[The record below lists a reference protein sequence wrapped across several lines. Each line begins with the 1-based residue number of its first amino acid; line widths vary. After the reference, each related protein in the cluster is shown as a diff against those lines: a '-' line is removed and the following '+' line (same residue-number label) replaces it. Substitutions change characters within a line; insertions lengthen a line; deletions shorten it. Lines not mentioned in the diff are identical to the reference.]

1 MAKDILILPNRNNAN
16 PPTIEFRGA
25 SGGLIDIQVQTD
37 GTVKWVGSAGDL
49 ITISDTLVGDTFVTT
64 GGISA
69 GKVKVTGITT
79 NNLNDYV
86 VVDSSTGQLYYRTLS
101 AGTNGTSGSSGITG
115 SSGTSGVTGTSGTSG
130 VGGSSGTSGADGS
143 SGTSGVTGTSGT
155 SGDTGTS
162 GTSGITGSSGT
173 SGVGGSSGT
182 SGIDGSSGTS
192 GANGTSGTSGANG
205 TSGSSGISGTD
216 GTSGISGTDG
226 TSGVSGT
233 DGTSGTSGLDGTF
246 GSSGTSGINGS
257 SGTSGISGTDGTSGI
272 SGTDGTSGISGTD
285 GTSGTSGLDGT
296 FGSSGT
302 SGINGSS
309 GTSGISGTD
318 GTSGISGTDGTSGIS
333 GTDGTS
339 GISGTDGTSGTSG
352 ISGTSGT
359 SGGSGAL
366 ITDGWDWGTP
376 VIATKIYSS
385 NGALDSSTTLL
396 NIAEDSLTFTNYS
409 SQFATIGIGSRIT
422 TRGGIGGSNV
432 TNWVVTS
439 VNDAGIYWEF
449 GVTYQSGTQW
459 SPTAGDDIICE
470 FAVIPA
476 SGSSGTS
483 GVSGT
488 SGISGTDGTSGT
500 SGIDGSSGTSGIA
513 GSSGTSGQGTSGTSG
528 LAGSSGTSGTASIP
542 AGLGYAYTIVVATT
556 GGAVSGITSAVAP
569 SGASL
574 VGAPGWTIALS
585 GVNLVVTHP
594 LGNTIFLGLSKGING
609 ANVLIRQYSGINT
622 ASFSMFSNS
631 GYTIVTFYSNTAA
644 NAGFNGAATDP
655 NALTVT
661 FLSTVYS

>member
-1 MAKDILILPNRNNAN
+1 
-16 PPTIEFRGA
+16 
-25 SGGLIDIQVQTD
+25 
-37 GTVKWVGSAGDL
+37 
-49 ITISDTLVGDTFVTT
+49 
-64 GGISA
+64 
-69 GKVKVTGITT
+69 
-79 NNLNDYV
+79 
-86 VVDSSTGQLYYRTLS
+86 
-101 AGTNGTSGSSGITG
+101 
-115 SSGTSGVTGTSGTSG
+115 
-130 VGGSSGTSGADGS
+130 
-143 SGTSGVTGTSGT
+143 
-155 SGDTGTS
+155 
-162 GTSGITGSSGT
+162 
-173 SGVGGSSGT
+173 
-182 SGIDGSSGTS
+182 
-192 GANGTSGTSGANG
+192 
-205 TSGSSGISGTD
+205 
-216 GTSGISGTDG
+216 
-226 TSGVSGT
+226 
-233 DGTSGTSGLDGTF
+233 
-246 GSSGTSGINGS
+246 
-257 SGTSGISGTDGTSGI
+257 
-272 SGTDGTSGISGTD
+272 
-285 GTSGTSGLDGT
+285 
-296 FGSSGT
+296 
-302 SGINGSS
+302 
-309 GTSGISGTD
+309 
-318 GTSGISGTDGTSGIS
+318 
-333 GTDGTS
+333 
-339 GISGTDGTSGTSG
+339 
-352 ISGTSGT
+352 
-359 SGGSGAL
+359 
-366 ITDGWDWGTP
+366 
-376 VIATKIYSS
+376 
-385 NGALDSSTTLL
+385 LDSSTTLL

-459 SPTAGDDIICE
+459 FPTAGDDIICE
-470 FAVIPA
+470 FAIVPN

-488 SGISGTDGTSGT
+488 SGSSGINGSSGTSGISGTDGTSGVSGTDGTSGT
-500 SGIDGSSGTSGIA
+500 SGNGTSGTA
-513 GSSGTSGQGTSGTSG
+513 GSSGTS
-528 LAGSSGTSGTASIP
+528 ASIP

-556 GGAVSGITSAVAP
+556 GGLVSGITSAVAP